1 MTAAAELA
9 AAAPAADTAL
19 TVGVCD
25 GVHHG
30 HRELVKQ
37 VLAVAAKNNLESA
50 LVTFRQHPQAVLSG
64 GTVPFLTDLSQRQRL
79 LHEAGIKNVITLA
92 FTPELAALSAAD
104 FLKLLVAHLRMKQL
118 IIGHDFALGHDREGD
133 PARLRAL
140 GRELGFG
147 LSAINAVAVDGEV
160 VSSSLIRAALKTGD
174 MERVRHFLGRDF
186 SLHGSVVSGASR
198 GAWLGYPTA
207 NLEVAP
213 EQAMPPDGVYAARAY
228 FNHQSHVAMTYI
240 GTRPTFKEEERVVEV
255 YLLDF
260 SGDLYEHEMKVE
272 IVARLRGEQ
281 KFARAE
287 DLKAQIARDVARGRE
302 ILSAGSKR

>member
-1 MTAAAELA
+1 MTVEEELST
-9 AAAPAADTAL
+9 AAPAADTAL

-25 GVHHG
+25 GVHRG
-30 HRELVKQ
+30 HRELVKS
-37 VLAVAAKNNLESA
+37 VLGVAAEHNLESA

-64 GTVPFLTDLSQRQRL
+64 SAVPFLTDLSQRQRL
-79 LHEAGIKNVITLA
+79 LKEAGIKNVITLA
-92 FTPELAALSAAD
+92 FTPELAAINARD
-104 FLKLLVAHLRMKQL
+104 FLKLLAEHLKMKQL
-118 IIGHDFALGHDREGD
+118 VIGHDFTLGHDREGD

-147 LSAINAVAVDGEV
+147 LSAIAAVKVDGEV
-160 VSSSLIRAALKTGD
+160 VSSSLIREALKAGSMD
-174 MERVRHFLGRDF
+174 RVSHFLGRDF
-186 SLHGSVVSGASR
+186 SLHGSIVTGASR
-198 GAWLGYPTA
+198 GTWLGYPTA

-213 EQAMPPDGVYAARAY
+213 GQAMPPDGVYAARAC
-228 FNHQSHVAMTYI
+228 FNHRSHAAMTYI

-272 IVARLRGEQ
+272 IVAHLRGEQ
-281 KFARAE
+281 KFAHAE

-302 ILSAGSKR
+302 ILGAGSKR